1 MNIKILSILSVLFF
15 TGCAIVPESIK
26 VENEEGLVSYT
37 QAVTTSATSLGKPAR
52 WGGVIVGVENKPDK
66 TYVELVHFPLNNY
79 GKPMQRAETIGRFKA
94 ELEGFVDPILFEEG
108 RSVTFLGTLDT
119 PLAGMIGEQPYSYP
133 IIQAEDYHMWR
144 KDSPY
149 HPSGLYLNYHGGWYS
164 PFFYPY
170 HFRYHP
176 WGRMWLTYDYVPRS
190 ARYVDHRAVKMN
202 TRVSSPVAV
211 TSRSG
216 QSRPSIRGAQPQQR
230 QSRNSRVRN

>member
-37 QAVTTSATSLGKPAR
+37 QAVTTSATSMGKPAR

-79 GKPMQRAETIGRFKA
+79 GKPIQRAETIGRFKA

-108 RSVTFLGTLDT
+108 RSVTFLGTLDA

-149 HPSGLYLNYHGGWYS
+149 HPSGLHLNYHGGWYS

-176 WGRMWLTYDYVPRS
+176 WGRMWLTYDYVPRPV
-190 ARYVDHRAVKMN
+190 RYVDHRAVKVN
-202 TRVSSPVAV
+202 LRNPAPRLNIPRTTRSQTAIRVSSSAN
-211 TSRSG
+211 RSTNR
-216 QSRPSIRGAQPQQR
+216 S
-230 QSRNSRVRN
+230 VEH